1 MTCEEIREEL
11 VAYQDGEL
19 SEHDRKQVATHLSTC
34 MPCAQEAVSLARVGH
49 MFSRLERVAPS
60 PDFVKNFWRR
70 LEQERQAEPESRFV
84 QWWRELR
91 ESVANWHLTPA
102 LVGAASVLIFFA
114 ALAQRPER
122 STLTSVS
129 LPSVGKK
136 AQDQSK
142 PTTPPTRTVPAEVVE
157 ETELFVDYQMI
168 NEMDKFARFEE
179 IAAVDLS
186 TEQPAVEV
194 AEGELPKDILDNAE
208 FFAQYPILQQMERLE
223 NFDAVLA
230 APTQD
235 EEQSQG

>member
-19 SEHDRKQVATHLSTC
+19 SEYDRKQVATHLNTC
-34 MPCAQEAVSLARVGH
+34 TACTQEAVSLARVGQ
-49 MFSRLERVAPS
+49 MLSGMERIIPS
-60 PDFVKNFWRR
+60 PAFAVNFWQR
-70 LEQERQAEPESRFV
+70 LEQEHQAEPEHRFT

-91 ESVANWHLTPA
+91 ESISNWHLTPA
-102 LVGAASVLIFFA
+102 LIGAASVLIFFA
-114 ALAQRPER
+114 ALSQRPER

-136 AQDQSK
+136 AQDQAK
-142 PTTPPTRTVPAEVVE
+142 PATSPARTVPAEVVE

-168 NEMDKFARFEE
+168 TEIDKFAVFEE

-186 TEQPAVEV
+186 TEQPVEV
-194 AEGELPKDILDNAE
+194 AGGELPKDILDNAE
-208 FFAQYPILQQMERLE
+208 FFAQYPILQQMEQLE

>member
-1 MTCEEIREEL
+1 MTCEELRQEL

-19 SEHDRKQVATHLSTC
+19 SEHDRRRVATHLSTC
-34 MPCAQEAVSLARVGH
+34 TACTQEAVSFARVGQ
-49 MFSRLERVAPS
+49 MFSGMERITPS
-60 PDFVKNFWRR
+60 PDFAAHFWQR
-70 LEQERQAEPESRFV
+70 LEQERQAEPETRFA

-91 ESVANWHLTPA
+91 ESMTNWHLTPA
-102 LVGAASVLIFFA
+102 FVGAASVLIFFA

-122 STLTSVS
+122 STITSVS
-129 LPSVGKK
+129 PPPVGKK
-136 AQDQSK
+136 AQDQSRTLIS
-142 PTTPPTRTVPAEVVE
+142 PDRTVPAEVTE
-157 ETELFVDYQMI
+157 ETDLFVEYKI
-168 NEMDKFARFEE
+168 ITELDKFARFEE

-186 TEQPAVEV
+186 TEQAVEV

-235 EEQSQG
+235 EEQNQG